1 MLVAK
6 KHTQDLFRVECAFE
20 PAEVVQGRT
29 KKGHDYVIV
38 PQRSGPNIF
47 AFGNV
52 AKAVLKDGQ
61 VNGMG
66 CTFNGVIRV
75 VEVTDFDT
83 GETVRSPWDEKFAT
97 FTKDDT
103 LRALPS
109 GGARRKR
116 KTSPM
121 TDGILSAMAEPET
134 DAVVPIP
141 AAPVPYAAMLSAIV
155 NETAPKPAGNLPAAG
170 LPSASLPATEPTAA
184 QELAS
189 ANWTLISWLIGL
201 IRCIVEFLGTP
212 FRALDRS
219 FFHDFDPGTIL
230 MDESGETKALPEPT
244 AEPVLDPRAI
254 AVIARGE
261 AILAVDPGV
270 TDSSGQPLEIL
281 IRTHTPRIA
290 RQHAEI
296 VAGGFAG
303 HRAET
308 MFAEAIALI
317 HGSVEEAASA
327 IAITQ
332 VQGLGT
338 ELAFLK
344 SRRGSQSGLT
354 AIH

>member
-1 MLVAK
+1 MAIVAK
-6 KHTQDLFRVECAFE
+6 NRTQELFRVECAFE
-20 PAEVVQGRT
+20 PNEVVRGRT

-38 PQRSGPNIF
+38 PQRSGPNVF
-47 AFGNV
+47 AFGDV
-52 AKAVLKDGQ
+52 AKVVLKDGQ

-109 GGARRKR
+109 GGARRRR

-121 TDGILSAMAEPET
+121 TDGILSAMAEPEPET
-134 DAVVPIP
+134 GAAAAVPIP
-141 AAPVPYAAMLSAIV
+141 AAPVAYAAMLSTIGGIV
-155 NETAPKPAGNLPAAG
+155 EEATAKPT
-170 LPSASLPATEPTAA
+170 ASLAVAKPTAT
-184 QELAS
+184 QELSS
-189 ANWTLISWLIGL
+189 ANWALMSWLIGL
-201 IRCIVEFLGTP
+201 LRCIVEFLGAP
-212 FRALDRS
+212 FRALDRA

-230 MDESGETKALPEPT
+230 IEDAGDAKALPEPCP
-244 AEPVLDPRAI
+244 EPALDPRAI

-261 AILAVDPGV
+261 TVLAIDPGV
-270 TDSSGQPLEIL
+270 TDASGQPLEIL

-296 VAGGFAG
+296 VAGGMAG
-303 HRAET
+303 DRAET

-317 HGSVEEAASA
+317 GRSVEEAASA
-327 IAITQ
+327 IARTQ
-332 VQGLGT
+332 VQELGT

-344 SRRGSQSGLT
+344 SRRGTQSSLT